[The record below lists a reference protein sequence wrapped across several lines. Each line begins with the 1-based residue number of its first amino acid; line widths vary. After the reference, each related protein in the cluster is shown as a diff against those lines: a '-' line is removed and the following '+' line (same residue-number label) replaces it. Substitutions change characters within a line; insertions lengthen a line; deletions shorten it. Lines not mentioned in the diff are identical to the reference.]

1 MSGEAVTG
9 AATAQMPD
17 AAAADFIH
25 SLFKPA
31 HILVAI
37 SGGSDS
43 TGLLAALAEQL
54 KSYPNSDIALSAA
67 TIDHGL
73 RPESADEARDVAA
86 LCVSLGVPHII
97 RRWEGE
103 KPKSGIMAAAREARY
118 GLLADIA
125 AEISATLV
133 VTAHTLDDQRE
144 TLAMRAARSNETES
158 VGGTGIADAMLFNR
172 RLWIVRPFLACW
184 RADIRTYLARRGMS
198 WLDDPSNEDVRYER
212 VRTRKRL
219 AQDAAS
225 PLASDG
231 GAARAVLST
240 EAAAWLDRYVMVYAG
255 VLCAVGRDALAAD
268 EAVLSYALPYLTAV
282 FGGEPYGPGR
292 ERMRRILDFIGEG
305 KPGRRTA
312 GGVVFDLRRDGLYLM
327 RENRD
332 IRPLELA
339 SGAAGIWDG
348 RFQIINRGTTAVRI
362 EAAGARGAAEF
373 PEGLPKGAVQR
384 ARAVLPLVISG
395 DGENAASAAI
405 VPYLAPFDRFLT
417 RFDLT
422 FADRLSACFGR
433 EPYARPPL

>member
-1 MSGEAVTG
+1 MSSDAG
-9 AATAQMPD
+9 AASAQMPD

-43 TGLLAALAEQL
+43 TGLLAALAERL
-54 KSYPNSDIALSAA
+54 KLFPNSNITLSAA

-73 RPESADEARDVAA
+73 RAESADEARHVAA
-86 LCVSLGVPHII
+86 LCTSLGVPHIV
-97 RRWEGE
+97 RRWQGE
-103 KPKSGIMAAAREARY
+103 KPKNGIMAAAREARY

-125 AEISATLV
+125 AEISADVV

-144 TLAMRAARSNETES
+144 TLAMRAARLSEGE
-158 VGGTGIADAMLFNR
+158 GGAGTGIAEALLFDR
-172 RLWIVRPFLACW
+172 RVWIVRPFLACR
-184 RADIRTYLARRGMS
+184 RADIRAYLTRRGMA

-219 AQDAAS
+219 AQDTAPLFAPDAA
-225 PLASDG
+225 
-231 GAARAVLST
+231 AARAALST
-240 EAAAWLDRYVMVYAG
+240 EAAAWLDRHVTVHAH
-255 VLCAVGRDALAAD
+255 VLCAISRDALAVD
-268 EAVLSYALPYLTAV
+268 EVVLSYALSHLAAV

-312 GGVVFDLRRDGLYLM
+312 GGILFDLRRDGLYLM
-327 RENRD
+327 RESRD
-332 IRPLELA
+332 IQPLVLA
-339 SGAAGIWDG
+339 PGADGVWDG
-348 RFQIINRGTTAVRI
+348 RFRIVNHGPAAVRI
-362 EAAGARGAAEF
+362 EAAGARGAAELS
-373 PEGLPKGAVQR
+373 ERLPKGAVQR
-384 ARAVLPLVISG
+384 ARAVLPRVVAG
-395 DGENAASAAI
+395 DEENAVSATI

-422 FADRLSACFGR
+422 FADRLAACFGR
-433 EPYARPPL
+433 EPYMRPPL